1 MEFEYFNKEE
11 FACKCGCNTNQIN
24 LDFLEDLDRARS
36 YSNIPYRITSG
47 YRCLDHPLSIKNPS
61 SSHIKGLAADIECK
75 DSYQRAVIFG
85 GLAEAGFV
93 RIGLSKDGFIHVDSD
108 QDKVQ
113 PVLWL
118 Y

>member
-1 MEFEYFNKEE
+1 MEFEYFKIKE
-11 FACKCGCNTNQIN
+11 FACKCGCKTNNID
-24 LDFLEDLDRARS
+24 LDFIEDLDRARS
-36 YSNIPYRITSG
+36 YSRIKYKITSG
-47 YRCLDHPLSIKNPS
+47 YRCSKHPLSIKNPT

-75 DSYQRAVIFG
+75 DNYDRAVILG

-93 RIGLSKDGFIHVDSD
+93 RIGLGDGFIHVDSD

-113 PVLWL
+113 PVIWL

>member
-1 MEFEYFNKEE
+1 MKFEYFKVNE
-11 FACKCGCNTNQIN
+11 FACKCGCKTNNIN
-24 LDFLEDLDRARS
+24 LDFIEDLDRARS
-36 YSNIPYRITSG
+36 YSNIKYKITSG
-47 YRCLDHPLSIKNPS
+47 YRCSNHPLSIKNPT
-61 SSHIKGLAADIECK
+61 SSHIKGIAADILCK
-75 DSYQRAVIFG
+75 DSYDRAVIIA

-113 PVLWL
+113 PVIWL